1 MSRFLYADHAATTRL
16 SSEALAAMM
25 PYFQDSYGNP
35 SSLYAF
41 GQQAKLDLDQA
52 RADVAQCLNARPDE
66 IFFTSGGT
74 EADNW
79 ALQAAARLRAGKG
92 KHIITTAIEHHAI
105 HHTTQY
111 LEKQGFSV
119 TYLPVDA
126 QGRVEPAAVRAA
138 LRPDTILI
146 SVMAANNEIG
156 TIEPIAEI
164 GAIARQ
170 AGVLFHTDAVQAV
183 GHIPVDVERWN
194 CDLLS
199 LSGHKFG
206 GPRGV
211 GALYVRKSLRLP
223 PLIHGGGQEKGRRS
237 GTENV
242 AGAVGMAAALQQ
254 AVAHLSAESARLT
267 ALRDRLVQGLTQIPC
282 SRLTGDPV
290 RRLPGTASFIFEGVE
305 GEALLLHLDA
315 RGICA
320 SSGSACSSASLD
332 PSHVLLAIGLP
343 HEVAHGSLRLS
354 LGADNTDADV
364 DTLLQEVPAVVAYL
378 RAMSPVWDPAAQKP
392 VWDLAV

>member
-1 MSRFLYADHAATTRL
+1 MSRSIYADHAATTRL
-16 SSEALAAMM
+16 SRKALETMM
-25 PYFQDSYGNP
+25 PYLQNDFGNP

-41 GQQAKLDLDQA
+41 GQQAKADLDTA
-52 RADVAQCLNARPDE
+52 RAQVAACLNANSEE

-79 ALQAAARLRAGKG
+79 AIKAVAELREKKG
-92 KHIITTAIEHHAI
+92 RHIITSAIEHHAVLY
-105 HHTTQY
+105 TAQY
-111 LEKQGFSV
+111 LEKQGCSV
-119 TYLPVDA
+119 TYLPVDSM
-126 QGRVEPAAVRAA
+126 GRVNPADVKAA

-146 SVMAANNEIG
+146 SIMAANNEIG
-156 TIEPIAEI
+156 TIEPVAEI
-164 GAIARQ
+164 GAIARE

-183 GHIPVDVERWN
+183 GHIPVNVETWK

-199 LSGHKFG
+199 LSGHKLH

-211 GALYVRKSLRLP
+211 GALYVRKGLRLP

-242 AGAVGMAAALQQ
+242 AGAVGLAAALRE
-254 AVAHLSAESARLT
+254 AVAGMETRNQKLT
-267 ALRDRLVQGLTQIPC
+267 AMRDRLIDGLTRLPC
-282 SRLTGDPV
+282 TRLTGDPV
-290 RRLPGTASFIFEGVE
+290 NRLPGTASFVFEGAE

-315 RGICA
+315 KGIRA

-354 LGADNTDADV
+354 LGEENTDEEIDY
-364 DTLLQEVPAVVAYL
+364 LLKEVPAVVDYL
-378 RAMSPVWDPAAQKP
+378 RKMSPVWDETAQKP
-392 VWDLAV
+392 VWELAG